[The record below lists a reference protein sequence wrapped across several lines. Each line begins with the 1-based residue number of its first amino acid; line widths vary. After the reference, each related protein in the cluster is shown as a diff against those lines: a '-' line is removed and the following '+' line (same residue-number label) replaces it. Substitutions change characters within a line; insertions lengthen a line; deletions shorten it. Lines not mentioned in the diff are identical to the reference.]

1 MIRDTL
7 IEIAKS
13 QKNNIQPKPGIISR
27 EALANISLQTPHA
40 IIISGIRRCGKSTLL
55 RQIMNQ
61 TGSRCYFNFEDQRA
75 MEFEV
80 NDFEN
85 LTSALEEAYGSC
97 EIQFFDEIQNIQG
110 WERFVRK
117 SQDEGKKFV
126 ITGSNAS
133 LLSKELGT
141 KLTGRH
147 LTYELFPFSFTEFL
161 RFKNKEP
168 SAESFEEYLQDGG
181 FPEYLNTHNIDL
193 LQELLSDIIAR
204 DIVVRHGLREEK
216 IIQQMAIYLI
226 SNTGKQFS
234 YNSLAKQFSLGS
246 ANTAIS
252 YVSYFEDSYIL
263 FTIPRFDYSLKKQ
276 QISPRKAYSIDP
288 ALSAANSASFS
299 KDRGRAFENLI
310 FLHLR
315 RKNKEIFYFKDR
327 GECDFIVKQK
337 GAVTQAIQSCYQLTE
352 ENKERE
358 TAGLKEAMT
367 ALKIKDGIILTNNQE
382 EQIDGIKAIP
392 AWKWLAGK

>member
-1 MIRDTL
+1 MLRDTL
-7 IEIAKS
+7 VEITKS
-13 QKNNIQPKPGIISR
+13 QKNNIQPKPGIIPR
-27 EALANISLQTPHA
+27 EALANISLQTPQA

-61 TGSRCYFNFEDQRA
+61 TGARCYFNFEDQRV
-75 MEFEV
+75 MEFNV

-85 LTSALEEAYGSC
+85 LTSALEEVYGPC
-97 EIQFFDEIQNIQG
+97 EIHFFDEIQNVPG
-110 WERFVRK
+110 WERFIRK
-117 SQDEGKKFV
+117 SQDEGKRFV

-147 LTYELFPFSFTEFL
+147 LTYELFPFSFKEYL
-161 RFKNKEP
+161 ESKNKKP
-168 SAESFEEYLQDGG
+168 SAESFEGYMKEGG
-181 FPEYLNTHNIDL
+181 FPEYLNTNNIDT
-193 LQELLSDIIAR
+193 LQELLLDLITR

-246 ANTAIS
+246 TNTAIS

-276 QISPRKAYSIDP
+276 QISPRKVYSIDP

-299 KDRGRAFENLI
+299 KDKGRAFENII

-337 GAVTQAIQSCYQLTE
+337 EVITQAIQVCYQLTE

-358 TAGLKEAMT
+358 ITGLKEAMA

-382 EQIDGIKAIP
+382 EQIDGIRAIP
-392 AWKWLAGK
+392 AWKWLAKE